1 MKSNKILIGGLIGG
15 VTSFLLG
22 WIIYGVILKDTMT
35 STIAGLMK
43 PESDMIWWAMIGS
56 CLAQGFLVS
65 YIFGRWAN
73 ITTVV
78 GGASAG
84 ATLGVLMALYYDLGL
99 FAMTNMLT
107 MQTMLMDIVMSGV
120 ITAAVGAVIGWWLG
134 RNQE

>member
-22 WIIYGVILKDTMT
+22 WIIYGVILKDAMV
-35 STIAGLMK
+35 SPIAGLMK
-43 PESDMIWWAMIGS
+43 PETDMIWWAMIGS

-65 YIFGRWAN
+65 YVFGKWAN

-84 ATLGVLMALYYDLGL
+84 ATLGILIGLYYDLGV
-99 FAMTNMLT
+99 FAMSNMFT
-107 MQTMLMDIVMSGV
+107 MQTMLMDIVLSGV
-120 ITAAVGAVIGWWLG
+120 MMAAIGAVVGWWLG
-134 RNQE
+134 RNKE